1 MTIMNRNTLYKSTA
15 FLAIITASLVLFS
28 CTKNQTQP
36 LPYIGHADIV
46 DGDTIYPSIP
56 DFAFINQLGDTI
68 TNATFSNKAYVV
80 DFFFTSCPTI
90 CPKVSNSMLKVQE
103 AFKNDPNLLLL
114 AHSIDVKRDT
124 VGRLFEYAEKL
135 GADHQKWHFVTGDK
149 MEIYDIAD
157 DYFSIAIEND
167 EAPGGFDHSG
177 RLILVDENRYVRA
190 FCDGTVEEEVDA
202 FILKVNQLLSEMKD
216 PQG

>member
-1 MTIMNRNTLYKSTA
+1 M
-15 FLAIITASLVLFS
+15 
-28 CTKNQTQP
+28 
-36 LPYIGHADIV
+36 
-46 DGDTIYPSIP
+46 
-56 DFAFINQLGDTI
+56 
-68 TNATFSNKAYVV
+68 
-80 DFFFTSCPTI
+80 
-90 CPKVSNSMLKVQE
+90 
-103 AFKNDPNLLLL
+103 L

-177 RLILVDENRYVRA
+177 RLILVDKNRYVRA

-202 FILKVNQLLSEMKD
+202 FILKVTQLLSEMKD